1 MQSMSKS
8 VRIRLSAMM
17 FLQFMMFAVWY
28 VPLAAYLGKLGMSG
42 TQMAWILS
50 SMALGCLASPI
61 IGMIA
66 DRHFASQKVL
76 FVLNLA
82 SAILLFFAAQQTEL
96 TVLFIVLLLSM
107 MFYMPTWGLT
117 SAIAMAH
124 CPSEKFPQIR
134 VFGSIGWVAS
144 AVFSI
149 VALKVFKAANFETS
163 KIPMLCGAATSLLA
177 AALALALPN
186 TPPPAKGQPA
196 SVVDALGLRAVSL
209 MKSFNFTVFIVV
221 SFLVMIP
228 FATYSNFG
236 SAFFDSQGYSN
247 ITARM
252 NLGQL
257 GEIFFML
264 LIPVAIARI
273 GVKWSISIGLVML
286 VVRYAVFLAGVVLD
300 QAWMYYVAIGVHG
313 LIFGFF
319 FVGGQI
325 YIDKKAPKEIQA
337 QAQGFFFL
345 ITFGLGN
352 LIGNFVNGR
361 LMEKYTV
368 AGAVNWSAMWTVITI
383 ISAVLLVVFLLF
395 FRDDTRPAESQ
406 DSQDAESTE
415 GTNDQMSEAAPA

>member
-1 MQSMSKS
+1 MERMSMS
-8 VRIRLSAMM
+8 VRIRLSVMM

-28 VPLAAYLGKLGMSG
+28 VPLAAYMGKLGMSG

-50 SMALGCLASPI
+50 SMALGCLASPV

-76 FVLNLA
+76 AVLNLLCA
-82 SAILLFFAAQQTEL
+82 VLLFFAAQQTTL
-96 TVLFIVLLLSM
+96 TVLFVTLLIAML
-107 MFYMPTWGLT
+107 FYMPTWGLT
-117 SAIAMAH
+117 SAIAMANSS
-124 CPSEKFPQIR
+124 SEKFPQIR

-144 AVFSI
+144 AIFSI
-149 VALKVFKAANFETS
+149 VAVRLFKAENFEVTNV
-163 KIPMLCGAATSLLA
+163 PMLCGAVTSLVA
-177 AALALALPN
+177 AVLALALPN
-186 TPPPAKGQPA
+186 TPPPAKGQKA
-196 SVVDALGLRAVSL
+196 SIVDALGLRSLSL

-221 SFLVMIP
+221 ALLAMIP
-228 FATYSNFG
+228 FATYFNFG

-286 VVRYAVFLAGVVLD
+286 VVRYAAFLAGVALG
-300 QAWMYYVAIGVHG
+300 QPWFYYVAIGVHG

-345 ITFGLGN
+345 ATFGIGN
-352 LIGNFVNGR
+352 LIGNFANGK
-361 LMEKYTV
+361 LMEVYTV
-368 AGAVNWSAMWTVITI
+368 NDAVNWNAMWTVITI
-383 ISAVLLVVFLLF
+383 ISAVLLAAFLVF
-395 FRDDTRPAESQ
+395 FRDDIRRVPAA
-406 DSQDAESTE
+406 AEA
-415 GTNDQMSEAAPA
+415 EATPDTQ

>member
-1 MQSMSKS
+1 MN

-28 VPLAAYLGKLGMSG
+28 VPLAAYLGKLEMSG

-82 SAILLFFAAQQTEL
+82 AAVLLFFAAQQTEL
-96 TVLFIVLLLSM
+96 TILFVLLLLSM

-117 SAIAMAH
+117 SAIAMANS
-124 CPSEKFPQIR
+124 PSEKFPQIR

-149 VALKVFKAANFETS
+149 VALKAFGIENFETS
-163 KIPMLCGAATSLLA
+163 NIPMLCGASTSLFA
-177 AALALALPN
+177 AVLALTLPN
-186 TPPPAKGQPA
+186 TPPPAKGRKA
-196 SVVDALGLRAVSL
+196 SIVDALGLRSLSL

-221 SFLVMIP
+221 ALLVMIP
-228 FATYSNFG
+228 FATYFNFG

-286 VVRYAVFLAGVVLD
+286 VVRYAAFLAGVALG

-345 ITFGLGN
+345 ATFGIGN
-352 LIGNFVNGR
+352 LIGNFANGK
-361 LMEKYTV
+361 LMEVYTV
-368 AGAVNWSAMWTVITI
+368 NDAVNWSSMWTVITI
-383 ISAVLLVVFLLF
+383 ISAVLLVAFVVF
-395 FRDDTRPAESQ
+395 FRDDIRQVPAA
-406 DSQDAESTE
+406 AEA
-415 GTNDQMSEAAPA
+415 EATPDPQ